1 MFNIIKYIENGG
13 FKLESIEDDN
23 RRDQIAKNLG
33 RNLLNLRK
41 ARGYT
46 REELAEKSNLS
57 ANYIYG
63 LENGTYLP
71 GCLALIDLSNALNTT
86 TTDLLNNY
94 IDNKKNVFLEKI
106 SQNIDKLSDRDLDLI
121 LSIVEFC
128 NKN

>member
-1 MFNIIKYIENGG
+1 M
-13 FKLESIEDDN
+13 ESIEDDN